1 MKCRTAKKNFSA
13 LLDDELAPA
22 VADAVREHLRICDAC
37 AAAWEAMRAAD
48 ADAREGIRAVA
59 EGSELSEAFPT
70 RVMRGVAAAG
80 HRRVTTGDRDK
91 VWRLATSAA
100 GVFLVLVGI
109 VWFLLRTEQAGKP
122 ESVSTAPPAE
132 TRPSAVTTEQ
142 APKKQYRASYTVPIS
157 LDLPSVRG
165 LAEELYEELGGS

>member
-13 LLDDELAPA
+13 LLDDEVAPA
-22 VADAVREHLRICDAC
+22 VADAVREHVRTCEAC
-37 AAAWEAMRAAD
+37 AAVWEAMRAAN

-59 EGSELSEAFPT
+59 ESSKLSEGFGA
-70 RVMRGVAAAG
+70 RVMKDLAPVR
-80 HRRVTTGDRDK
+80 TGGMSRADRCK
-91 VWRLATSAA
+91 VWRLATAAA

-109 VWFLLRTEQAGKP
+109 VWFLLRTEQAEKP
-122 ESVSTAPPAE
+122 GSASTTPPAE
-132 TRPSAVTTEQ
+132 TRPPAIAERVPET
-142 APKKQYRASYTVPIS
+142 QYRASYTVPIS